1 MNRTRCAEVRWFT
14 ADETSQEKIMNFKL
28 LTRFPVVALLAILTM
43 AFQLGGQEN
52 QDNKADNSEHKFQ
65 LTSMTFANGA
75 PLPLSMIFDASG
87 CAANGAIG
95 GDQSPEMSWTRPKQ
109 GTRSFVVILYDV
121 TAAFTHWGMYNI
133 SPEATGVPANAGVA
147 GSMLGQQVEND
158 FFLGEQY
165 DGPCPPTTVT
175 PTTHEYVLTVYA
187 LDEELHLD
195 GSANFP
201 PAGETLFRELVKAG
215 RDGHILESSSLRGS
229 SSAVSTT
236 D

>member
-1 MNRTRCAEVRWFT
+1 M
-14 ADETSQEKIMNFKL
+14 KFKS
-28 LTRFPVVALLAILTM
+28 LTRFPVVALLAILTI

-65 LTSMTFANGA
+65 LTSATFANGA
-75 PLPLSMIFDASG
+75 PLPLSMIFGASG

-133 SPEATGVPANAGVA
+133 SPEATGLPANAGVA
-147 GSMLGQQVEND
+147 GSMFGQQVEND

-195 GSANFP
+195 GSANFLP
-201 PAGETLFRELVKAG
+201 VGETLFRELVKAG

>member
-1 MNRTRCAEVRWFT
+1 MEWFA
-14 ADETSQEKIMNFKL
+14 ADEISQEKIMKFKS
-28 LTRFPVVALLAILTM
+28 LTRFPVIALLAILTI

-52 QDNKADNSEHKFQ
+52 QDSKADNSEHKFE
-65 LTSMTFANGA
+65 LTSKTFANGA
-75 PLPLSMIFDASG
+75 SLPLSMILNDSG

-95 GDQSPEMSWTRPKQ
+95 GDQSPEMSWTRPKP

-133 SPEATGVPANAGVA
+133 SPEATGLPENAGVA
-147 GSMLGQQVEND
+147 GSTLGQQVDND

-187 LDEELHLD
+187 LDEELHLG

-201 PAGETLFRELVKAG
+201 PVGEALFRELVKAG
-215 RDGHILESSSLRGS
+215 RDGHILESSSLHGS
-229 SSAVSTT
+229 SSAVSTS